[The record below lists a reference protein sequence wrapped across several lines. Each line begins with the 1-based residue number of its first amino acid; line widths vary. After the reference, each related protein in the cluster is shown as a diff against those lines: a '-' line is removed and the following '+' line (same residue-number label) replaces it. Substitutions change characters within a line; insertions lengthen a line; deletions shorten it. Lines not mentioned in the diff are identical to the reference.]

1 MTERFTECIKKVG
14 KFIFHGELFSVGPK
28 SAPQCNKLPV
38 NPNCT
43 LLQTISVHPITVSGS
58 EREREGRGE
67 SEGGVTGEREG
78 CLCTITAGIYGLR
91 NNL

>member
-1 MTERFTECIKKVG
+1 MLTSHFGTFSFHHVTERFTDCIKKVG

-28 SAPQCNKLPV
+28 SAPHCNKLPV

-58 EREREGRGE
+58 EREREGERVKGE
-67 SEGGVTGEREG
+67 
-78 CLCTITAGIYGLR
+78 
-91 NNL
+91 